1 MRESFRFKDKE
12 GLELQGYKWSNGKE
26 FKAIVHILHGMA
38 EHALRYDEFAEK
50 LVEAGFLVYSHD
62 HRGHGFTSKSLEDLG
77 YQGEEDGFQWM
88 IDDAKTLIEESRN
101 RHKGYK
107 IILFGHSM
115 GSFVS
120 QRLVQEYNELI
131 DVLVLCGTNGIPDR
145 LVPLGEAIAEME
157 ILLKGRK
164 HKSKLMDKLIF
175 GDFNKYFKPNRT
187 EYDWICSDDKE
198 VDKYIEDERCGF
210 ICSASFYHDL
220 LKGIQSIHKPEN
232 MKRIRKDMPI
242 YIFGGDKDPV
252 GHFGK
257 GIINLKEQLETYGV
271 EKVDYKIYKDGRHEM
286 LNEKNKEEVIEDTI
300 SWMLKN
306 I

>member
-62 HRGHGFTSKSLEDLG
+62 HRGHGLTSKSLEDLG

-88 IDDAKTLIEESRN
+88 IDDAKTLIEESRK